1 MFTPPWPITNNP
13 FENGK
18 LFWLLIKQMIRF

>member
-18 LFWLLIKQMIRF
+18 LLIKQMIRF